1 MLLVEEYNE
10 QDTQHTVLLGGAGG
24 EVNLNLEPM
33 AKTTAHFIFGGLH
46 NNLDL
51 WHLVDRS
58 VPRIRFIKK
67 TPQEISIY

>member
-10 QDTQHTVLLGGAGG
+10 QDTQLTVLRGGGG

-33 AKTTAHFIFGGLH
+33 AKSTAHFIFGSLH

-58 VPRIRFIKK
+58 VPRIKFIKK
-67 TPQEISIY
+67 SPQEISVY